1 MKKEN
6 NLRYSDSDLEIFKA
20 RIMEKLNAAR
30 EELSS
35 LMASLSSSAFNDGD
49 GNFKTLEDGAAT
61 LEKESLN
68 QLAARQQKFIV
79 QLEDALVRIENKTYG
94 ICKETGQLI
103 QRERLM
109 AVPHTTM
116 SIEAKLKQSSLPAA

>member
-1 MKKEN
+1 MESNVK
-6 NLRYSDSDLEIFKA
+6 NLRYNDADLDLFKQ
-20 RIMEKLNAAR
+20 RILEKLAIAR
-30 EELSS
+30 EELAELMSS
-35 LMASLSSSAFNDGD
+35 LGSSTLNDGD

-61 LEKESLN
+61 LEKESIN

-94 ICKETGQLI
+94 ICKVTGELI
-103 QRERLM
+103 QKERLM

-116 SIEAKLKQSSLPAA
+116 SMQAKLKQSA

>member
-1 MKKEN
+1 MEKETQ
-6 NLRYSDSDLEIFKA
+6 LRYSDDDLNIFKERILQKLTVARNELSDLMNSLA
-20 RIMEKLNAAR
+20 S
-30 EELSS
+30 SS
-35 LMASLSSSAFNDGD
+35 LNDGD

-61 LEKESLN
+61 LEKESIN
-68 QLAARQQKFIV
+68 QLAARQQKFIM

-94 ICKETGQLI
+94 ICKITGNLI

-116 SIEAKLKQSSLPAA
+116 SMEAKLKQAS